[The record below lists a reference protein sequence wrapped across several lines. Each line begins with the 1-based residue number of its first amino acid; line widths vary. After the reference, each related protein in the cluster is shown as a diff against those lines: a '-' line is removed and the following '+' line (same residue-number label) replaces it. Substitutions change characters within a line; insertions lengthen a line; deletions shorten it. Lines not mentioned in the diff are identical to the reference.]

1 MKNMMKTATGYIL
14 TNNMRKK
21 YLNNNIRHFLSNYK
35 GLAALSAILV
45 LATSCFSDRDSFA
58 NHDPDHVVAVEGIST
73 EVYTLYMGDRFECQP
88 EVELS
93 SGCDE
98 KDYEYRWLIGK
109 SEVIST
115 EKNLDWEV
123 SLPEG
128 YSINKN
134 IPGVYVIRNK
144 VNDLEYRKT
153 FTIKVLN
160 GYTPNYVALYETS
173 DHNIEWMSLQGTPA
187 AFTRTFDNM
196 VERLGEGKTIKGRY
210 IGSFNSTNE
219 LAVFTD
225 NAPDFGYCINM
236 TDADPDNDIYNNI
249 GELIAPIKGRV
260 YLGNDNN
267 LDIKDVTF
275 GYGASKYL
283 INNGTLHV
291 FNGLEKKLPMFDS
304 QTFVKS
310 ENVSQTISSKNFMR
324 YKKVSFVRHN
334 DNTIGC
340 FHVYNDVMEN
350 VMVEGKP
357 LKLDYL
363 CGEFS
368 EATGLGSNKPYH
380 AYLIAKSG
388 NDYNMYVFYVNYIG
402 TKVQPIVLKQ
412 IIPLP
417 EWVKD
422 VKYWFGAFGESYGFY
437 VINNAIYKFDYYEM
451 TEFTPAS
458 KPMISFP
465 AEYEILDLY
474 VQIADLGLR
483 DEDYCTVVYLY
494 NRAKDKT
501 TLYVYNTVTGKKLNE
516 YPDLLPGKGLCFI
529 NRKM

>member
-1 MKNMMKTATGYIL
+1 MKNRYNDIFLKKISCWGL
-14 TNNMRKK
+14 T
-21 YLNNNIRHFLSNYK
+21 FT
-35 GLAALSAILV
+35 LAIIS
-45 LATSCFSDRDSFA
+45 SGCFSDRDSFA
-58 NHDPDHVVAVEGIST
+58 DHDPDHVVAVDGIST
-73 EVYTLYMGDRFECQP
+73 EVYTLYMGDVFECEP

-93 SGCDE
+93 EGCDE
-98 KDYEYRWLIGK
+98 KDYEYCWLIGK

-115 EKNLDWEV
+115 EKNLRWEV

-134 IPGVYVIRNK
+134 IPGVYVVRNK
-144 VNDLEYRKT
+144 VNELEFRKT
-153 FTIKVLN
+153 FTVKVLN
-160 GYTPNYVALYETS
+160 GYTPNYVAVYETA
-173 DHNIEWMSLQGTPA
+173 DHNIEWMSLQGTPV
-187 AFTRTFDNM
+187 AFTRTFENM
-196 VERLGEGKTIKGRY
+196 VERLGGGQKLEGNY
-210 IGSFNSTNE
+210 IGTFNSTNE
-219 LAVFTD
+219 LAIFTD
-225 NAPDFGYCINM
+225 HFPDYGYCINM
-236 TDADPDNDIYNNI
+236 TDADPNNDINNNI
-249 GELIAPIKGRV
+249 GEFIAPVHGRV
-260 YLGNDNN
+260 YHGSEQR

-310 ENVSQTISSKNFMR
+310 VDVAQTISSKNFMR

-340 FHVYNDVMEN
+340 FHVYNDVMEKI
-350 VMVEGKP
+350 MVDGKP

-363 CGEFS
+363 YGEFS
-368 EATGLGSNKPYH
+368 EATGLGSNKPYN
-380 AYLIAKSG
+380 AYLIARAG
-388 NDYNMYVFYVNYIG
+388 EDINMYVFFVNYIG

-412 IIPLP
+412 VIPMP
-417 EWVKD
+417 KWVKD

-437 VINNAIYKFDYYEM
+437 VKKNEIFKFDYYEM
-451 TEFTPAS
+451 EEFTPS
-458 KPMISFP
+458 STPMISFP
-465 AEYEILDLY
+465 QEYEILDVF

-494 NRAKDKT
+494 NQAKNT
-501 TLYVYNTVTGKKLNE
+501 TSLYVYNTVSGRKLNE
-516 YPDLLPGKGLCFI
+516 YPDLLPGKGLGFV